1 MATDNSSYATQLQDS
16 LGFQAVESGF
26 RTLSVEFRF
35 RIPIVSLIPDS
46 LSYIPDFNAHDSG
59 FHMQKFLGFQNLDS
73 RIWIP
78 LFRARQLTVDKTD
91 TIYIT

>member
-26 RTLSVEFRF
+26 WTLSVEFRF

-73 RIWIP
+73 